1 MIKNEL
7 AAAIAAALESAKSR
21 GELTLESIPPILLE
35 VPKNRAH
42 GDWST
47 NIAMTA
53 TRADGQSPVDLAK
66 KIVSILP
73 IGEGLIVGAEVAGP
87 GFINIKLDPRW
98 VGATLKSILAQGAQF
113 GLSDSGGGRK
123 VLVEFV
129 STNPNG
135 PITVAGGRNAALGDT
150 IASLLQAT
158 GWSVTRE
165 YYIND
170 ALNSVQMINFG
181 KSVLHRY
188 KQLIGVHAGILEA
201 DAEEPD
207 WLYHG
212 DYVIDI
218 ARSIME
224 AEGKRF
230 EDADPDDPQTIQTFR
245 DFAQDGMIAEQK
257 SDLQAFGVEFDNWF
271 SEASLHSDG
280 RVPAAIA
287 LLNESGFT
295 YEKDGAVWLR
305 STDFGDDKDRVLV
318 RANGTPT
325 YIAGD
330 VAYHKDKFDRG
341 FAVAIDIWGAD
352 HAGYVARTKAAVA
365 ELGYDPNRLE
375 IVLYQL
381 VRIMKDGEFV
391 KSSKRRGDVL
401 ELKSDLVD
409 EIGKDAARFFYLT
422 RSANTELD
430 IDVDLAKRTERDN
443 PVYYVQYAHARVRQA
458 IEKAVEAD
466 GAALADLSGADLSLL
481 TQDGEV
487 DLVRKLADYPAE
499 VAAAAVDRAPHRITQ
514 YLRELAS
521 TFHGFY
527 DAGNRAPE
535 LRINCGDPNVTKARL
550 ALATATALVLK
561 NALSLLGISA
571 PDRM

>member
-7 AAAIAAALESAKSR
+7 AATIAAALEDARSK
-21 GELTLESIPPILLE
+21 GELNLESIPPISLE
-35 VPKNRAH
+35 VPKNRLH

-47 NIAMTA
+47 NVAMTA
-53 TRADGQSPVDLAK
+53 ARPGGQSPVDLANQ
-66 KIVSILP
+66 IISILP
-73 IGEGLIVGAEVAGP
+73 LGQGLIASAEVAGP
-87 GFINIKLDPRW
+87 GFINIKLDPSW
-98 VGATLKSILAQGAQF
+98 VASTVKSILAQGESY
-113 GLSDSGGGRK
+113 GRSDAGAGRK

-150 IASLLQAT
+150 IASLLAAT

-188 KQLIGVHAGILEA
+188 KQLIGVPTGIIEPGA
-201 DAEEPD
+201 DEPD
-207 WLYHG
+207 WLYAG

-218 ARSIME
+218 ARSIAE

-230 EDADPDDPQTIQTFR
+230 EDASPDDPQTIQTFR
-245 DFAQDGMIAEQK
+245 DFAQDGMIAEQQA
-257 SDLQAFGVEFDNWF
+257 DLAAFGVEFDNWF

-287 LLNESGFT
+287 FLKESGFT
-295 YEKDGAVWLR
+295 YEKDGALWLR
-305 STDFGDDKDRVLV
+305 STEFGDDKDRVLV

-330 VAYHKDKFDRG
+330 VAYFFVLFVWG
-341 FAVAIDIWGAD
+341 FVVAIDVWGAD

-365 ELGYDPNRLE
+365 ELGYDPARLE

-381 VRIMKDGEFV
+381 VRIMKDGEFL

-443 PVYYVQYAHARVRQA
+443 PVYYVQYAHARVKQA
-458 IEKAVEAD
+458 LDKADPVLLKD
-466 GAALADLSGADLSLL
+466 IDGADLSLL
-481 TQDGEV
+481 TQDGEI
-487 DLVRKLADYPAE
+487 DLVRKLAEYPGE
-499 VAAAAVDRAPHRITQ
+499 VSAAAKDRAPHRITQ

-521 TFHGFY
+521 TFHTFY
-527 DAGNRAPE
+527 DAGNRSPE
-535 LRINCGDPNVTKARL
+535 LRINGVDSASTKARL
-550 ALATATALVLK
+550 ALATATGLVLR
-561 NALSLLGISA
+561 NALSILGVSA

>member
-1 MIKNEL
+1 MIKKQL
-7 AAAIAAALESAKSR
+7 AALIAVAMESGRSR
-21 GELTLESIPPILLE
+21 GELSLESIPPIVLDA
-35 VPKNRAH
+35 PKNRAH

-47 NIAMTA
+47 NVAMTA
-53 TRADGQSPVDLAK
+53 PRTGGQSPVELAA
-66 KIVSILP
+66 KIVSLLP
-73 IGEGLIVGAEVAGP
+73 IGEGLIASAEVAGP
-87 GFINIKLDPRW
+87 GFINLKLDPSW
-98 VGATLKSILAQGAQF
+98 VGATIRSILTQGDAY
-113 GLSDSGGGRK
+113 GRSNAGAGRK
-123 VLVEFV
+123 VLLEFV

-150 IASLLQAT
+150 VASLLEAT

-170 ALNSVQMINFG
+170 ALNSLQMINFG

-188 KQLIGVHAGILEA
+188 KQLLGKPAGIVEA
-201 DAEEPD
+201 GAEEPD
-207 WLYHG
+207 WLYQG
-212 DYVIDI
+212 DYVLDI
-218 ARSIME
+218 ARSIVE
-224 AEGKRF
+224 TEGRRF
-230 EDADPDDPQTIQTFR
+230 EDASPDDPQTIQTFR
-245 DFAQDGMIAEQK
+245 DLSQDGMIAEQK
-257 SDLQAFGVEFDNWF
+257 SDLAAFGVRFDNWF

-287 LLNESGFT
+287 MLQGSGFT

-341 FAVAIDIWGAD
+341 YDLAIDVWGAD
-352 HAGYVARTKAAVA
+352 HAGYVARTKAAIA
-365 ELGYDPNRLE
+365 ELGYDPSRLE
-375 IVLYQL
+375 IILYQL
-381 VRIMKDGEFV
+381 VRIMKDGELV

-422 RSANTELD
+422 RSSNTELD

-443 PVYYVQYAHARVRQA
+443 PVYYVQYAYARLAQA
-458 IEKAVEAD
+458 MDKASEQ
-466 GAALADLSGADLSLL
+466 GANVLDNLASTDLSLL
-481 TQDGEV
+481 TQAAEIDV
-487 DLVRKLADYPAE
+487 VRKLGDYPDE
-499 VAAAAVDRAPHRITQ
+499 IAAAADDRAPQRITQ
-514 YLRELAS
+514 YLRDLAAV
-521 TFHGFY
+521 FHGFY
-527 DAGNRAPE
+527 DAGNRDAA
-535 LRINCGDPNVTKARL
+535 LRINCEDLETRRARL
-550 ALATATALVLK
+550 ALATASSTVIRAGLG
-561 NALSLLGISA
+561 LLGVSA